1 MAYKRLY
8 SLPVLEARN
17 PKAGCGQAT
26 FPLKA
31 LGEDP
36 TLTLPSSGGSRHSL
50 AYGHI
55 TPVSASTFLYLLH
68 MSLLRTLTEFR
79 AHLDNPE

>member
-1 MAYKRLY
+1 MAYKRIY

-17 PKAGCGQAT
+17 PRAGCGQAAL
-26 FPLKA
+26 PLKA

-36 TLTLPSSGGSRHSL
+36 TLPLPSSGDSRHSV

-55 TPVSASTFLYLLH
+55 TPVSASTFFYLLRL
-68 MSLLRTLTEFR
+68 SLLRTLIEFR